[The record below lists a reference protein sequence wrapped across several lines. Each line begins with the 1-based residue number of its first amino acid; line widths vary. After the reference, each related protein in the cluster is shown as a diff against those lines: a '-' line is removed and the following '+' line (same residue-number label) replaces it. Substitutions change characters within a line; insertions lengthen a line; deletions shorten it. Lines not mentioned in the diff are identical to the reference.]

1 MIKKNL
7 KTNSIM
13 ESYNTIKILPNIFLS
28 NDYNIDS
35 NFVENNSIK
44 NIILIN
50 NINENNINENN
61 INENNNEQSE
71 TYNQIYL
78 TINEFNID
86 FNVNNNMII
95 DILKKSKNI
104 LIISDKNII
113 GFVIISSF
121 LISTL
126 NISLLQILI
135 MDKFYNIQ
143 ITNSKYYKLLEN
155 YYHLKKIL
163 L

>member
-1 MIKKNL
+1 
-7 KTNSIM
+7 M